1 MTETLPTRSHG
12 PNPWR
17 MPGWTLALLLLL
29 LPAVAMQ
36 FTDEVNWTASDFIF
50 AAIVFG
56 ITGSLIEFMV
66 RRSPNAAYRSG
77 AVVAV
82 LGLFLLVWLN
92 AAVGLIGSENSDANA
107 MYAGVIGVLIVG
119 TILSRLRAAAMVQ
132 ALVATAIAQAIVG
145 FIAIVWQL
153 GFKGPDIMFI
163 GIWLASAALFHVSS
177 RQQREAI

>member
-1 MTETLPTRSHG
+1 MNDTLPTRTHDG

-17 MPGWTLALLLLL
+17 IAGWTLALLLLL

-36 FTDEVNWTASDFIF
+36 FTDEVNWTAADFLF

-56 ITGSLIEFMV
+56 VTGSLIEYMV
-66 RRSPNAAYRSG
+66 RRSPDAAYRGG
-77 AVVAV
+77 AIVAV
-82 LGLFLLVWLN
+82 IGLFLLVWLN

-119 TILSRLRAAAMVQ
+119 SILARLRAPAMVR
-132 ALVATAIAQAIVG
+132 ALVATAIAQAVVG

-163 GIWLASAALFHVSS
+163 GIWLAAAALFHLSGKKPAS
-177 RQQREAI
+177 

>member
-1 MTETLPTRSHG
+1 
-12 PNPWR
+12 
-17 MPGWTLALLLLL
+17 
-29 LPAVAMQ
+29 
-36 FTDEVNWTASDFIF
+36 
-50 AAIVFG
+50 
-56 ITGSLIEFMV
+56 MV

-163 GIWLASAALFHVSS
+163 GIWLASAALFQS
-177 RQQREAI
+177 RKEYRESIGKWCPGTGSNRRPGISVACSTN